1 MNFIHNQLINTFVF
15 IKDKLEERDDNLTTR
30 KRFFA
35 RDPNNQE
42 LKEINEDGIDDLN
55 NLNTLE
61 KVKYKLVVIMEQDD
75 IESNQHLD

>member
-35 RDPNNQE
+35 QDPNNQE

-55 NLNTLE
+55 NLN
-61 KVKYKLVVIMEQDD
+61 

>member
-30 KRFFA
+30 KRLFA
-35 RDPNNQE
+35 QDPNNQE
-42 LKEINEDGIDDLN
+42 LKEINEDGIDLN
-55 NLNTLE
+55 NLN
-61 KVKYKLVVIMEQDD
+61 

>member
-1 MNFIHNQLINTFVF
+1 VF
-15 IKDKLEERDDNLTTR
+15 IKDKLEETDDNLTTR

-35 RDPNNQE
+35 QDPNNQE